1 MSDFTRFEIIQSNG
15 KKSEY
20 EHPKYY
26 WGYGLVD
33 GTIDREDK
41 SVVVVYMEVDD
52 EITTVMEYSS
62 VVSVGYCD
70 HYSAM
75 STPVLVLQSRCEK
88 CGHKPEQPKKEPPKS
103 ISDSGESHDQLSGN
117 ERPVRLLGATVYRE
131 RNLSCE
137 IEFVFDNNQCQG
149 TAFERGDLASTVSRQ
164 LRELADHIDRNAKTT
179 ANPKLET

>member
-88 CGHKPEQPKKEPPKS
+88 CGHKPEQPKKEPPSVK
-103 ISDSGESHDQLSGN
+103 
-117 ERPVRLLGATVYRE
+117 PVRLDRLEFSHQPRLGVYGVE
-131 RNLSCE
+131 L
-137 IEFVFDNNQCQG
+137 VFSNNRYQG
-149 TAFERGDLASTVSRQ
+149 AVFSKGDLASTVSRE
-164 LRELADHIDRNAKTT
+164 LRALADWIERQAKPST
-179 ANPKLET
+179 NPG